1 MQRVPPTIGVSGSR
15 LDGTAKVTGRFTYGV
30 DTVRPGMLWAR
41 LRRSD
46 LPHARIT
53 SIDTS
58 GAEALPGVRAVIT
71 GADTAGCMASRYV
84 RDEPI
89 LARDRVRYRGEPIAA
104 VAADT
109 QETAEEA
116 CRAIRIEYEPLP
128 VISSIAEALAPGAP
142 LLHPEWESY
151 WSMPVIRRSGNV
163 VSRASLRRGDVAA
176 AFSEAEHVFE
186 DRYEVAMVHQA
197 SLEGRAAVAEVD
209 AEGFVHVWSSH
220 QYPFGL
226 RQDIADI
233 LHIPL
238 HKVRVTVT
246 GVGGGFG
253 GKLYA
258 GVEPYCVLLARA
270 TGRPVKLVH
279 TREEELIAT
288 SPRMGAVVEL
298 RTAVAA
304 DGRFLAREG
313 TIAYEAGAYSES
325 SPGMA
330 SVGPMILPG
339 PYRWEALAVEGI
351 AVYTNKA
358 NCGSYRAP
366 GAPQA
371 AFAGESQ
378 VDRIAAELGIDPLE
392 LRLLNAVRDGDVGPS
407 GQVLEAVSITET
419 LERAAERIG
428 WGEPAGPNR
437 GKGLA
442 CSWWTTTGMPSSA
455 YVQLNEDGTFVL
467 FTGATEIGTGA
478 VTAGIAQMCAGE
490 LGIDPEDLSIVSA
503 DTETTPYDFGAQGS
517 RTTVQAGAAAVKAA
531 ADLRDQMLDV
541 AAEKLGCEA
550 GDLEL
555 ADGQVRHRDD
565 PGRALDV
572 VDVARLGQTRGGL
585 LGRGSHDQPAT
596 PYDRSTVEG
605 AVVGVFNTP
614 AFAAHACEVEVE
626 PATGAVTVL
635 RYVIA
640 QDVGR
645 VVNPRYAEGQ
655 MAGAVVQGL
664 GQALFEEI
672 VYRDGEVANP
682 NFTDYK
688 LPTIADVPNIETI
701 VVEEPSSSGIYG
713 TKGVGEQ
720 GIIAPPACVN
730 NAVRDAVGVHVTRLP
745 ITAERVWWAMH
756 GGAE

>member
-1 MQRVPPTIGVSGSR
+1 MGSPGIGVSAPR
-15 LDGTAKVTGRFTYGV
+15 LDATAKVTGRLSYGV
-30 DTVRPGMLWAR
+30 DTGRPGMLWAR

-46 LPHARIT
+46 VPHARII
-53 SIDTS
+53 SIDVS
-58 GAEALPGVRAVIT
+58 RARALPGVRAVLT
-71 GADTAGCMASRYV
+71 GRDTEGFMASRYV

-89 LARDRVRYRGEPIAA
+89 LAVDRVRYRGEPVAA

-109 QETAEEA
+109 EEIAEEA
-116 CRAIRIEYEPLP
+116 CRLIGVDYYPLP
-128 VISSIAEALAPGAP
+128 TVTGVAEALAPDAP
-142 LLHPEWESY
+142 LIHPDWESY
-151 WSMPVIRRSGNV
+151 WAMPVIRRSGNV
-163 VSRASLRRGDVAA
+163 LSHASLRRGDVVAAFAA
-176 AFSEAEHVFE
+176 ADHVFE

-197 SLEGRAAVAEVD
+197 SLEGRVAIAEVGAD
-209 AEGFVHVWSSH
+209 GFVHVWSSH

-226 RQDIADI
+226 RRDISDI

-238 HKVRVTVT
+238 HKIRVTVT

-270 TGRPVKLVH
+270 TGRPVKMVH
-279 TREEELIAT
+279 TREEELTAT
-288 SPRMGAVVEL
+288 SPRMGAVVEV

-313 TIAYEAGAYSES
+313 AVYYEAGAYSES

-339 PYRWEALAVEGI
+339 PYRWEALAVDGI

-378 VDRIAAELGIDPLE
+378 IDRIAAELGIDPLE
-392 LRLLNAVRDGDVGPS
+392 LRLANAVSDGDLGPS
-407 GQVLEAVSITET
+407 GQVLEGVSITET
-419 LERAAERIG
+419 LQRAAERIG
-428 WGEPAGPNR
+428 WGEPSGPNR

-478 VTAGIAQMCAGE
+478 VTAGVAQMCAGE
-490 LGIDPEDLSIVSA
+490 LGIDPTELTIVSA

-517 RTTVQAGAAAVKAA
+517 RTTVQAGAAAVGAA
-531 ADLRDQMLDV
+531 ADLRTQMLEV
-541 AAEKLGCEA
+541 AADKLGCDP
-550 GDLEL
+550 GDLEI
-555 ADGQVRHRDD
+555 ADGEIRHEND
-565 PGRALDV
+565 PQRALDV

-585 LGRGSHDQPAT
+585 LGRGSHEQPPTA
-596 PYDRSTVEG
+596 YDETTVEG
-605 AVVGVFNTP
+605 AVVGVFHTP
-614 AFAAHACEVEVE
+614 AFATHACEVEVD
-626 PATGAVTVL
+626 PATGEVTVL
-635 RYVIA
+635 RWVIA

-645 VVNPRYAEGQ
+645 VINPRYAEGQ

-672 VYRDGEVANP
+672 SYRDGEVLNA

-688 LPTIADVPNIETI
+688 LPTIADVPEIETI
-701 VVEEPSSSGIYG
+701 IVEEPSSTGIYG

-730 NAVRDAVGVHVTRLP
+730 NALRDAAGVQVTRLP

-756 GGAE
+756 GGDE